1 LNCCFLSKQIANS
14 YTSWSK
20 FGREAEF
27 VVALFLRL
35 KGWNIELSKGSR
47 GPADIIATY
56 KNHTK
61 WLIQV
66 KSSTSLAH
74 LKGYDVKRLRKESQ
88 IKGGLAV
95 IAILQP
101 TETLLSLSTIGQ
113 LGDHQS
119 NVDIEWDENC
129 ERDLIYLGNYVLVF
143 YSLNDWR
150 RIMPNS
156 EEHIGYHECRG

>member
-1 LNCCFLSKQIANS
+1 MTNLC
-14 YTSWSK
+14 TSRSK

-35 KGWNIELSKGSR
+35 RGWNIKFSKGSR

-56 KNHTK
+56 RKHTK

-66 KSSTSLAH
+66 KSSTGLAH
-74 LKGYDVKRLRKESQ
+74 LKGHDVRRLRKESQ

-101 TETLLSLSTIGQ
+101 AETLLSVSTISQ
-113 LGDHQS
+113 PCNHQS
-119 NVDIEWDENC
+119 IIDIERDDNC
-129 ERDLIYLGNYVLVF
+129 QREVIYLGNYVIVF
-143 YSLNDWR
+143 FSLDSWR
-150 RIMPNS
+150 TIMPISEDHIIHHDYNS
-156 EEHIGYHECRG
+156 

>member
-1 LNCCFLSKQIANS
+1 M
-14 YTSWSK
+14 TSTCTSRSK

-35 KGWNIELSKGSR
+35 RGWNIKFSKGSR

-56 KNHTK
+56 KKHTK

-66 KSSTSLAH
+66 KSSTGLAH

-88 IKGGLAV
+88 INGGLAV

-101 TETLLSLSTIGQ
+101 AETLLSLSILGQ
-113 LGDHQS
+113 PRNHQS
-119 NVDIEWDENC
+119 IVDV
-129 ERDLIYLGNYVLVF
+129 ERDDSCQRDVINLGNYVIVF
-143 YSLNDWR
+143 FSLDNWRTMMPISEDRIIHHDYS
-150 RIMPNS
+150 S
-156 EEHIGYHECRG
+156 